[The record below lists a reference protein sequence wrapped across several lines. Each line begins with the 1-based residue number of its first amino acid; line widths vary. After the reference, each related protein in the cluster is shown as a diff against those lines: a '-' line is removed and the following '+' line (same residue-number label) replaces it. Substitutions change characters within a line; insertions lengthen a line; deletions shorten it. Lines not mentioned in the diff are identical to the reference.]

1 MIFIMELL
9 WKCIIFG
16 FLDLINRF
24 IPVSLLLND
33 EFGLV
38 HILITEVTEA
48 TKMINVILL
57 L

>member
-38 HILITEVTEA
+38 HILITEVTEV